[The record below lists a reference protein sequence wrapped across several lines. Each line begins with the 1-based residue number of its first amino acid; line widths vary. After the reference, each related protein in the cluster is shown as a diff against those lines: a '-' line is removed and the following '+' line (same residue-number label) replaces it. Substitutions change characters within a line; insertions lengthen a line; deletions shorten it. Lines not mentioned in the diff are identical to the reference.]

1 MAWKIQETHTGKTS
15 RIEEVNQVAH
25 GSISLEAQRVEIGK
39 GRKAEDK
46 KSAFCYF

>member
-1 MAWKIQETHTGKTS
+1 MAWKIQEIHIGKTS
-15 RIEEVNQVAH
+15 RTGEANRVVH
-25 GSISLEAQRVEIGK
+25 GSISLEAQRAEIGK